1 MATGIN
7 LSYNYNSIYYK
18 TIRDIE
24 SYSHVKN
31 SYGGDDSMSASINMD
46 IRFLPNFILSTFGK
60 KIKAYIGNTIVVWFG
75 VVNEISFNYGNL
87 SITIGPYLGI
97 ANKVLVKYTDYSTG
111 VPGVTTYA
119 NNSNSQTL
127 YGTLIKV
134 LNGGSISSTNAN
146 YIRDSYINYNS
157 YPDIKQSIADSNQSI
172 PSITL
177 NCIGIHRLLDT
188 YVYNSSSGNTTVTNK
203 IQNVLAANPNTE
215 YSTDYTT
222 FYNNTLQVSNNENS
236 DNLASSVIKELI
248 TLGDSTSNNYRT
260 VLGFYG
266 NNKPVYKYIP
276 PATPTNFSYFY
287 DMKNDR
293 YLDKSSRVLHPAEI
307 NSAEYLKIL
316 GPNYSY
322 SRELNSD
329 LSVIF
334 IENVNFTAPNS
345 ISISGEKFGTL
356 SQQLAKLGIS
366 GL

>member
-1 MATGIN
+1 MITGIN
-7 LSYNYNSIYYK
+7 LSYSYNPTYYK
-18 TIRDIE
+18 TIRNIE

-46 IRFLPNFILSTFGK
+46 VRFLPNFILNVFGK
-60 KIKAYIGNTIVVWFG
+60 KIKAYIGNTVVVWFG

-87 SITIGPYLGI
+87 NIVVGPYLEI
-97 ANKVLVKYTDYSTG
+97 VNKVLVKYTEFSTG
-111 VPGVTTYA
+111 VPGITTYA
-119 NNSNSQTL
+119 NNINSQTT
-127 YGTLIKV
+127 YGTLVKV
-134 LNGGSISSTNAN
+134 LNGGSISSVNAN
-146 YIRDSYINYNS
+146 SIRDSYINYSS
-157 YPDIKQSIADSNQSI
+157 YPDIKQSIADSGQPTS
-172 PSITL
+172 SITL
-177 NCIGIHRLLDT
+177 NCVGIHRLLDT
-188 YVYNSSSGNTTVTNK
+188 YVYNSSSGNITLTNK
-203 IQNVLAANPNTE
+203 IQNVLKANPNTE

-222 FYNNTLQVSNNENS
+222 FYTNPLQVSDNENS
-236 DNLASSVIKELI
+236 YNLASSVIKELI
-248 TLGDSTSNNYRT
+248 VLGDGTSNNYRT
-260 VLGFYG
+260 VFGFYG
-266 NNKPVYKYIP
+266 NNKPVYKYVP

-293 YLDKSSRVLHPAEI
+293 YFDKSSRTLHPAEI

-329 LSVIF
+329 MSVMF

-356 SQQLAKLGIS
+356 PQQLAKLGIS